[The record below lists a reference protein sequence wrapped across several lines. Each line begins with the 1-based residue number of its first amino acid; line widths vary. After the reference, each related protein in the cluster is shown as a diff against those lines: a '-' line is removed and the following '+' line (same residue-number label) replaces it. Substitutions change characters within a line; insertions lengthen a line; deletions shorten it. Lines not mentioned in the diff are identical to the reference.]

1 MVNRVWTLS
10 LLLLLA
16 ASAVWGEALSREELR
31 ELNRYESL
39 PAEARSNY
47 VEVRGKNLHY
57 YEMGDGPAILL
68 LHDFP
73 THSYVWRHVMPRL
86 AFRYHV
92 YALDLAGYGKSTVP
106 PNTDRS
112 VGAQVSYVVDWME
125 AVGLD
130 SSIVVGEGIGGAIGI
145 IMGARYPRKL
155 RGLVLINPAC
165 YDSWPSQY
173 ANLLKEPGW
182 GSFLGTIG
190 WARRA
195 GFKSNLRKG
204 IYYSGELLSEGV
216 IDGYYEPW
224 QGSEGRRN
232 LVRAAEDL
240 DSRITQDIVPELS
253 TIRSPTLVIA
263 GMFDPFQHTNYS
275 RRLAADIPGAQFVVI
290 PDCGHFAAED
300 EPEKLVKYIFDFF
313 R

>member
-1 MVNRVWTLS
+1 MLKRVWVVSLS
-10 LLLLLA
+10 IVLG
-16 ASAVWGEALSREELR
+16 ASLCWGEALSREELR

-39 PAEARSNY
+39 PSEARSNF
-47 VEVRGKNLHY
+47 VEVRGKNLHF
-57 YEMGDGPAILL
+57 YEMGEGPAILL

-73 THSYVWRHVMPRL
+73 TNSYVWRHVMPRL

-112 VGAQVSYVVDWME
+112 VGAQVSYVVDWMN
-125 AVGLD
+125 AVGLE
-130 SSIVVGEGIGGAIGI
+130 SSIIVGEGIGGAIGI
-145 IMGARYPRKL
+145 IMGARYPRL
-155 RGLVLINPAC
+155 VRGLVLINPAC
-165 YDSWPSQY
+165 YDSWPPPY
-173 ANLLKEPGW
+173 AKLLKEPGW

-190 WARRA
+190 WARRG
-195 GFKSNLRKG
+195 GFKTHLSKG
-204 IYYSGELLSEGV
+204 IYYASELLSEGV
-216 IDGYYEPW
+216 VDGYYEPW

-232 LVRAAEDL
+232 LVLAAKDL
-240 DSRITQDIVPELS
+240 DCQITKDIEPELS
-253 TIRSPTLVIA
+253 TIRARTLVLA
-263 GMFDPFQHTNYS
+263 GMFDPYQHTNYS

-300 EPEKLVKYIFDFF
+300 EPEKVVKYIFDFF